1 VQVTIGDYIQRT
13 SVSNFRNSWEAL
25 DPGLEKVDEYG
36 LGPRDSLQEAVK
48 AVINTLG
55 MQPVE
60 VSPRSTP
67 TASQIPWPG
76 GRKLSKQLVQS
87 SLLKLHRQ
95 LKFGHVWNFVATFN
109 KLL

>member
-1 VQVTIGDYIQRT
+1 MHVSCLQKPLRQVRRTVLFGSGVQVTIGDYIQWT

-60 VSPRSTP
+60 VRPRSTP

-76 GRKLSKQLVQS
+76 GR
-87 SLLKLHRQ
+87 
-95 LKFGHVWNFVATFN
+95 
-109 KLL
+109 